1 MNRLIMEN
9 MDYINGGRGF
19 CQFCRASS
27 SLGFPSSHHA
37 AHRG

>member
-1 MNRLIMEN
+1 MK
-9 MDYINGGRGF
+9 DVYFINGGRGF

-27 SLGFPSSHHA
+27 SLGFPSSYHA